1 MMSIQRSVNDL
12 EGSDTILDNDD
23 DAIEDSLSNANQGRL
38 GSWTNFEKLWYK
50 KGQKTGPK

>member
-23 DAIEDSLSNANQGRL
+23 DAIEDSLSNAIQGRL
-38 GSWTNFEKLWYK
+38 GSWTNFEKFWSE